1 MTCVATK
8 INRDKTSA
16 LREYMHVGNDHELKY
31 YVKHS
36 YFLFTRLH
44 ILIHFYYFLHT
55 QLSSI
60 NAFKCTIIITDDETS
75 SNIFS

>member
-16 LREYMHVGNDHELKY
+16 LREYMHVRNDHELKY

-36 YFLFTRLH
+36 YFLFTRLQY
-44 ILIHFYYFLHT
+44 INQLLLFLTH
-55 QLSSI
+55 
-60 NAFKCTIIITDDETS
+60 TIIEYKRFQMYD
-75 SNIFS
+75 NNNR